1 MSQDLGISPRARYEE
16 SGPLCE
22 AAEGVAET
30 QQCLGATQQ
39 VRGSPKGGKNGLDGF
54 ED

>member
-1 MSQDLGISPRARYEE
+1 MKNRD
-16 SGPLCE
+16 PLCE

-39 VRGSPKGGKNGLDGF
+39 VRGSPKGGEKWAGRVRGLRLRAHTQ
-54 ED
+54 

>member
-1 MSQDLGISPRARYEE
+1 MKNR
-16 SGPLCE
+16 GPLCE

-39 VRGSPKGGKNGLDGF
+39 IRGSPKEGKNGLDGF

>member
-1 MSQDLGISPRARYEE
+1 MKNRD
-16 SGPLCE
+16 PLCE

-39 VRGSPKGGKNGLDGF
+39 VGGSPKGEKIGWTGSRIEITGPYSVR
-54 ED
+54 

>member
-1 MSQDLGISPRARYEE
+1 MKNRD
-16 SGPLCE
+16 PLCE

-30 QQCLGATQQ
+30 QRCLGATQQ
-39 VRGSPKGGKNGLDGF
+39 VRRSPQGGKNGLDGF